1 MIHEIQIMV
10 IDPLTGE
17 SKPVTVL
24 INDLTGET
32 THLPAHLGAGAVLV
46 EEEPDG

>member
-1 MIHEIQIMV
+1 MIHEIQILV

-24 INDLTGET
+24 INDRTGET
-32 THLPAHLGAGAVLV
+32 THLPAHLGAEAVLV
-46 EEEPDG
+46 EEKPDG